1 MKIEQISELLEK
13 TAAHIEMIENENNM
27 LRKKLEESIS
37 AVNLNKEASFDFS
50 DTANDDYGSLGQPS
64 NYSPSNQ
71 ISSSQKLEEFLNNL

>member
-13 TAAHIEMIENENNM
+13 TAAHIEMLENENNM
-27 LRKKLEESIS
+27 LRKKLEESVS

-50 DTANDDYGSLGQPS
+50 DVVNNDYDSLGQPS

-71 ISSSQKLEEFLNNL
+71 LSSGQKLEEFLNNL